1 MLRTFPA
8 TGAKRSSFN
17 AAVNFACRRNRRRI
31 LAPTGPVYGKS
42 TTIARARSPGTTI
55 ACSQAATRRRGQA
68 LVPVLPQAPLLTAPA
83 VNSPEPSGTGLRADL
98 SSRNAAPRAG
108 LP

>member
-8 TGAKRSSFN
+8 TGAKRSTFN

-31 LAPTGPVYGKS
+31 LAPTGPVYGKP
-42 TTIARARSPGTTI
+42 TTIARARSPI
-55 ACSQAATRRRGQA
+55 ACSQAATRRRRQA

-98 SSRNAAPRAG
+98 SARNAAPRAV